1 MADDKEM
8 ELISVLNEQERIL
21 DSMLDEQSRI
31 HECVVK
37 RSWEGLEQYV
47 MTINELGGEF
57 SRVDNF
63 RDRIASVS
71 DDIYFKPEVKDVF
84 LRVKNKL
91 SRSKIENDALA
102 KYVNATKAFIS
113 EVMDNCISQQR
124 NDIYSSNGTMRK
136 NYAQSI
142 VINRSV

>member
-1 MADDKEM
+1 MAEDKEM

-21 DSMLDEQSRI
+21 DSMLSEQNRI

-47 MTINELGGEF
+47 MNINELGGEF
-57 SRVDNF
+57 SKVDDF
-63 RDRIASVS
+63 RDKIASIS

-84 LRVKNKL
+84 LRVKSKL
-91 SRSKIENDALA
+91 SKSKVENDALA
-102 KYVNATKAFIS
+102 RYVSATKTFIA
-113 EVMDNCISQQR
+113 EVMDDCVSHQR

-142 VINRSV
+142 VINRSI

>member
-1 MADDKEM
+1 M
-8 ELISVLNEQERIL
+8 LNEQN
-21 DSMLDEQSRI
+21 RI

-47 MTINELGGEF
+47 MNINELGGEF
-57 SRVDNF
+57 SKVDNF

-71 DDIYFKPEVKDVF
+71 DDIYFRPEVKDVF
-84 LRVKNKL
+84 LRVKSKL
-91 SRSKIENDALA
+91 SKSKIENDALA
-102 KYVNATKAFIS
+102 RYVNATKAFIS

-124 NDIYSSNGTMRK
+124 NDVYSANGTMRK